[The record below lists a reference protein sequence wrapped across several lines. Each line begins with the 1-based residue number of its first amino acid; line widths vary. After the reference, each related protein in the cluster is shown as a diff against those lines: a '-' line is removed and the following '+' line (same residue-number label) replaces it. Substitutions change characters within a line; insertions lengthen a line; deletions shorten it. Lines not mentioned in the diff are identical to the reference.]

1 MKKCS
6 YIIPKTNLQCK
17 RNKSV
22 GCDFCYQHIHLNAKN
37 KKEEK
42 TEKKSEE
49 NKNVD
54 DCSNENC
61 SIENCSIENCSICL
75 DKKTYSLIIL
85 QCTHTFHEKCLLEWT
100 KQNIVCPLC
109 RQSIITYTIQKTKKS
124 KPIQKDFKKEL
135 HDKYFPHLQ
144 GLTDLLNIMNM
155 AFVGR
160 EQINIRYG
168 FIKSISE
175 YLLADG
181 KYVIMYEP
189 KNKNIFIELLTN
201 FIEVCSEVCPEYV
214 AEISEFSQKISAL

>member
-17 RNKSV
+17 RNQTGFS
-22 GCDFCYQHIHLNAKN
+22 DYCYQHIQINAKNKKEKN

-42 TEKKSEE
+42 TEKKSEQ
-49 NKNVD
+49 NVD
-54 DCSNENC
+54 D
-61 SIENCSIENCSICL
+61 CSIENCSICL
-75 DKKTYSLIIL
+75 DKKTYPLIIL
-85 QCTHTFHEKCLLEWT
+85 QCTHTFHQKCLLEWT

-201 FIEVCSEVCPEYV
+201 FIEVCSDVCPEYV
-214 AEISEFSQKISAL
+214 AEISEFSQRISAL